1 MIIDCITFY
10 NENILA
16 NARFEILNDVVDQF
30 IVCESGYDHSG
41 KQKNKNFKLLN
52 KSFESKIKYIFIE
65 KNFPL
70 PIKPWKNE
78 EIQRNYIQKELESY
92 SDEDLILY
100 SDSDEIPNP
109 KLLKSMKLNK
119 KYGIF
124 FQKNYVFKINLFN
137 KYETPWEGTRICKK
151 KDLKTINKLRKKILS
166 KNLKKSFWKFYIEKD
181 IEIYEDGGWHFNN
194 LYNLETISE
203 KLKAFPHKEF
213 SSPKFTD
220 HSVIKEKI
228 LKNQDLFERGHV
240 YEKVE
245 LDDTYPEYIIKNK
258 DKFKDYIL

>member
-30 IVCESGYDHSG
+30 IVCESSYDHSG
-41 KQKNKNFKLLN
+41 KKKNKNFKLLN